1 MAKTVVQEFTKGLW
15 DEIPPFRLV
24 LGLCPVLAV
33 TKTVANGVGMGI
45 AATFVLLCSNVLVSM
60 LRSIIPSKVR
70 VPCFIIIIATFV
82 VVVELV
88 MQAYTYPLFL
98 QLGIFIPLIVVN
110 CIILGRA
117 EAFASKN
124 GVAASAADGLGIG
137 LGFTIS
143 LAVVGAIREILGSGT
158 FSIPFTGQVFDLFG
172 PSFQPFTFM
181 VEAPGAFVCLGLL
194 LGLMDLVGK
203 K

>member
-1 MAKTVVQEFTKGLW
+1 
-15 DEIPPFRLV
+15 
-24 LGLCPVLAV
+24 VLAV
-33 TKTVANGVGMGI
+33 TKTVANGVGMGV
-45 AATFVLLCSNVLVSM
+45 AATFVLLCANILVSM
-60 LRSIIPSKVR
+60 LRSVIPSKVR

-88 MQAYTYPLFL
+88 MQAFTYPLFL

-110 CIILGRA
+110 CVLLGRA

-143 LAVVGAIREILGSGT
+143 LAVVGAIREILGAGT
-158 FSIPFTGQVFDLFG
+158 ISIPFSDQVISVFG